1 MKLIEW
7 SPDAPVA
14 VLIAV
19 LVAALAYV
27 GQRIWRRKK

>member
-1 MKLIEW
+1 MKIISW

-19 LVAALAYV
+19 LVAALMYV
-27 GQRIWRRKK
+27 IPRVLRKKK

>member
-7 SPDAPVA
+7 SPEAPVA
-14 VLIAV
+14 VLLAV

-27 GQRIWRRKK
+27 TQKLWRMRK